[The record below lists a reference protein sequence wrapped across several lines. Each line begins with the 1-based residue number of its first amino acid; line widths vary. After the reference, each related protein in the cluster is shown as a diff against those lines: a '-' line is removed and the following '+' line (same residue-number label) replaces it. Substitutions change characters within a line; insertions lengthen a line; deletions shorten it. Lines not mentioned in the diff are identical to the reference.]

1 MLLCLK
7 ELLIV
12 DMQNDFCPGDALAV
26 REGEKIIPVPKEIKE
41 NIYDEKEGYYYNN
54 VQNK

>member
-1 MLLCLK
+1 LLLCLK